1 MNKLN
6 ECFLTELAVIYDAEK
21 QLVKALQ
28 KMAQAAEHEELK
40 EAFMSHHDKTEEHV
54 RRLEEVFEILES
66 KPPTQQCKAMQGLI
80 SEIEERIE
88 EALGDACLI
97 CGAQKIEHYEIA
109 AYGCLRTWAQLLD
122 LDEASNLLEETLEEE
137 TDSDEHLT
145 SLAVQIV
152 NLDDREVEHAAKSRD
167 SDNDK

>member
-6 ECFLTELAVIYDAEK
+6 ECFLAELADIYDAEK
-21 QLVKALQ
+21 QLIKALQ

-40 EAFMSHHDKTEEHV
+40 EAFMSQHDKTEEHV
-54 RRLEEVFEILES
+54 RRLEEVFEILEN

-152 NLDDREVEHAAKSRD
+152 NLDDREVEHAAKSKD